1 MTAPLLSIQNLD
13 VAYGSGRDRRFV
25 LRGAG
30 FDLAPGQVM
39 AIVGES
45 GSGKSTLVRAV
56 AGLATPAEG
65 RIMFEGVALPPLG
78 KRSKAMLHGIQMVF
92 QDPGASLNPRQ
103 SIRTVLEEPLIVV
116 GRLDGATRRR
126 RVEELMD
133 LVHLDHRLL
142 DLRPSALSG
151 GQKQRVAIARALS
164 MEPRLLIADEALS
177 ALDFAN
183 QDKVSALLLELKER
197 LNLAMLFVS
206 HDMRSVRRMA
216 DHVCVIES
224 GQVVEQGPVAEVL
237 YHPKSAYTQ
246 LLLAAA
252 LNPAAALA
260 DPRLSAALEAGGP
273 ISDEALAGVM
283 DIIGANAR
291 LQEQPSS

>member
-1 MTAPLLSIQNLD
+1 MTTPLLSIQNLG

-65 RIMFEGVALPPLG
+65 TIMFEGVALPPLG

-103 SIRTVLEEPLIVV
+103 SIRAVLEEPLIVV
-116 GRLDGATRRR
+116 GRLDSAARRR

-133 LVHLDHRLL
+133 LVHLEHRLL
-142 DLRPSALSG
+142 DLRPAALSG

-291 LQEQPSS
+291 MQEQSAS

>member
-1 MTAPLLSIQNLD
+1 VSAPLLSIQKLG
-13 VAYGSGRDRRFV
+13 VAYGSGRNRRFV
-25 LRGAG
+25 LRDAS
-30 FDLAPGQVM
+30 FDLAAGEVM

-56 AGLATPAEG
+56 AGLAAPAEG
-65 RIMFEGVALPPLG
+65 RILFEGAPLPRLG
-78 KRSKAMLHGIQMVF
+78 KRSRSVLHGIQMVF

-103 SIRTVLEEPLIVV
+103 CGQALLEEPLIIA
-116 GRLDGATRRR
+116 GKLDRAGRRR
-126 RVEELMD
+126 RIEELAD
-133 LVHLDHRLL
+133 LVHLDRRLL
-142 DLRPSALSG
+142 SLRPSALSG
-151 GQKQRVAIARALS
+151 GQKQRVAIARALA

-183 QDKVSALLLELKER
+183 QDRISALLLELKER

-216 DHVCVIES
+216 DHVCVIEG

-260 DPRLSAALEAGGP
+260 DPRLSAALERAGP
-273 ISDEALAGVM
+273 ITDEVLAGVM
-283 DIIGANAR
+283 DIISANAR
-291 LQEQPSS
+291 LHQEARS

>member
-1 MTAPLLSIQNLD
+1 MTAPLLSIRNLG
-13 VAYGSGRDRRFV
+13 VAYGNGRDRRFV

-56 AGLATPAEG
+56 AGLADPAEG
-65 RIMFEGVALPPLG
+65 EILFAGAPLPPLG
-78 KRSKAMLHGIQMVF
+78 KRTRAMLHGVQMVF

-103 SIRTVLEEPLIVV
+103 SIRSVLEEPLIVMRRL
-116 GRLDGATRRR
+116 GRAARRR
-126 RVEELMD
+126 RVTELMD

-142 DLRPSALSG
+142 DLRPAALSG

-183 QDKVSALLLELKER
+183 QDKISALLLELKER

-216 DHVCVIES
+216 DQVCVICDGE
-224 GQVVEQGPVAEVL
+224 VVEQGPVAHVL
-237 YHPKSAYTQ
+237 YHPQSDYTR

-273 ISDEALAGVM
+273 VSGDALVGVM

-291 LQEQPSS
+291 MQEQPGS

>member
-1 MTAPLLSIQNLD
+1 MTAPLLSIQNLG
-13 VAYGSGRDRRFV
+13 VAYDSGRDRRFV

-78 KRSKAMLHGIQMVF
+78 KRSKAVLHGIQMVF

-103 SIRTVLEEPLIVV
+103 SIRAVLEEPLIVV
-116 GRLDGATRRR
+116 GRLDGAARRR

-133 LVHLDHRLL
+133 LVHLEHRLL

-216 DHVCVIES
+216 DHVCVIEG
-224 GQVVEQGPVAEVL
+224 GQVVEQGRVAEVL
-237 YHPKSAYTQ
+237 YHPQSAYTR

-283 DIIGANAR
+283 DIIGANA
-291 LQEQPSS
+291 LMQEPSPS

>member
-1 MTAPLLSIQNLD
+1 MTTPLLSIQNLG

-65 RIMFEGVALPPLG
+65 TIMFEGVALPPLG

-103 SIRTVLEEPLIVV
+103 SIRAVLEEPLIVV
-116 GRLDGATRRR
+116 GRLDSAARRR

-133 LVHLDHRLL
+133 LVHLEHRLL
-142 DLRPSALSG
+142 DLRPAALSG

-237 YHPKSAYTQ
+237 YHPQSAYTQ

-260 DPRLSAALEAGGP
+260 DPRLSTALEAGGP
-273 ISDEALAGVM
+273 ITDEALAGVM
-283 DIIGANAR
+283 DIIGANA
-291 LQEQPSS
+291 LMQEQPRS

>member
-1 MTAPLLSIQNLD
+1 MTAPLLSIQNLG

-25 LRGAG
+25 LHGAG

-56 AGLATPAEG
+56 AGLAMAAEG
-65 RIMFEGVALPPLG
+65 RIIFEGVALPPLG

-116 GRLDGATRRR
+116 GRLDGAARRR

-183 QDKVSALLLELKER
+183 QDKVSALLLELKDR

-283 DIIGANAR
+283 DIIGANA
-291 LQEQPSS
+291 LMQEQSPS

>member
-1 MTAPLLSIQNLD
+1 MTAPLLSIQNLG
-13 VAYGSGRDRRFV
+13 VAYGSGRDRRLV
-25 LRGAG
+25 LSGAG

-65 RIMFEGVALPPLG
+65 KILFEGVALPPLG

-116 GRLDGATRRR
+116 GRLDGAARRR

-216 DHVCVIES
+216 DHVCVIEG

>member
-1 MTAPLLSIQNLD
+1 MTAPLLSIQNLG
-13 VAYGSGRDRRFV
+13 VAYGSGRGRRFV

-103 SIRTVLEEPLIVV
+103 SIRAVLEEPLIVV
-116 GRLDGATRRR
+116 GRLDGAARRR

-183 QDKVSALLLELKER
+183 QDKVSALLLELKDR

-224 GQVVEQGPVAEVL
+224 GQVVEQGAVAEVL

-283 DIIGANAR
+283 DIIGANA
-291 LQEQPSS
+291 LMQEQSPS

>member
-1 MTAPLLSIQNLD
+1 MTPPFLSIQDLG
-13 VAYGSGRDRRFV
+13 VAYGAGRSRRFV
-25 LRGAG
+25 LQGAS
-30 FDLAPGQVM
+30 FDLAPGEVM

-56 AGLATPAEG
+56 AGLATPSAG
-65 RIMFEGVALPPLG
+65 RISFEGAPLPPMG

-116 GRLDGATRRR
+116 GKLNREARRR
-126 RVEELMD
+126 RVEALID

-142 DLRPSALSG
+142 DLRPAALSG
-151 GQKQRVAIARALS
+151 GQKQRVAIARALA

-183 QDKVSALLLELKER
+183 QDKISALLLELTER

-224 GQVVEQGPVAEVL
+224 GKVIEQGPVAEVL
-237 YHPKSAYTQ
+237 YHPRSAYTQ

-260 DPRLSAALEAGGP
+260 DPRLSSALEAGGP
-273 ISDEALAGVM
+273 ITDEVLAGVM
-283 DIIGANAR
+283 EIIGANA
-291 LQEQPSS
+291 LMQEHAG

>member
-1 MTAPLLSIQNLD
+1 MSAPLLSIRDLG
-13 VAYGSGRDRRFV
+13 VAYGEGASRRFV
-25 LRGAG
+25 LQDAG
-30 FDLAPGQVM
+30 FDLEAGQVM

-56 AGLATPAEG
+56 AGLTAPATGSINFQGARLPA
-65 RIMFEGVALPPLG
+65 LG

-92 QDPGASLNPRQ
+92 QDPGASLNPRHA
-103 SIRTVLEEPLIVV
+103 IRAVLEEPLIVV
-116 GRLDGATRRR
+116 GKLDGPARRR

-142 DLRPSALSG
+142 DLRPAALSG
-151 GQKQRVAIARALS
+151 GQKQRVAIARALA

-183 QDKVSALLLELKER
+183 QDKISALLLELKSR

-216 DHVCVIES
+216 DQVCVVQNGRII
-224 GQVVEQGPVAEVL
+224 EQGPTAKVL
-237 YHPKSAYTQ
+237 YHPRTAYTQ

-260 DPRLSAALEAGGP
+260 DARLSAVLEAGGAVT
-273 ISDEALAGVM
+273 DEVLAGVM
-283 DIIGANAR
+283 EIIRADAR
-291 LQEQPSS
+291 MPV

>member
-1 MTAPLLSIQNLD
+1 MNTPLLSVQNLG
-13 VAYGSGRDRRFV
+13 VAYGSGQNRRFV
-25 LRGAG
+25 LRGAE

-56 AGLATPAEG
+56 AGLVSPSEG
-65 RIMFEGVALPPLG
+65 RITFKGEALPPLS
-78 KRSKAMLHGIQMVF
+78 KRSRAMLHSIQMVF

-103 SIRTVLEEPLIVV
+103 SIHAILEEPLIVV
-116 GRLDGATRRR
+116 GRLDRAARRR
-126 RVEELMD
+126 RVDELID
-133 LVHLDHRLL
+133 LVHLHRRLL

-151 GQKQRVAIARALS
+151 GQKQRIAIARALS

-183 QDKVSALLLELKER
+183 QDKISTLLLELKER

-216 DHVCVIES
+216 DQVCVIQN
-224 GQVVEQGPVAEVL
+224 GQVLEQGPVAEVL
-237 YHPKSAYTQ
+237 YRPQTPYTQ

-252 LNPAAALA
+252 LNPAAALS
-260 DPRLSAALEAGGP
+260 DPRLSAALESGGP
-273 ISDEALAGVM
+273 VTGDALAGVM

-291 LQEQPSS
+291 MQEQSGS